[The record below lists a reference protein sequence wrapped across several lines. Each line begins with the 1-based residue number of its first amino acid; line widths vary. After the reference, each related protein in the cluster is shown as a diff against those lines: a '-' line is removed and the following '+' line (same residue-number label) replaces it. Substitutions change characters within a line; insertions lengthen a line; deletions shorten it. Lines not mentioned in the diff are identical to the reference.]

1 MEKITIELDEEEIEI
16 VEELLNSGGFD
27 SPTIASSR
35 LRSALEVWMSVRSST
50 TVGPVALIACR
61 QALANAIL
69 CGILQQITEATTEE
83 K

>member
-27 SPTIASSR
+27 SPTI
-35 LRSALEVWMSVRSST
+35 ED
-50 TVGPVALIACR
+50 
-61 QALANAIL
+61 AIM